1 MGEIDTLAAWIGA
14 LSFEDLPEEVKHA
27 ASRCLLDTVSAAA
40 GASGEPLIRNIR
52 QEYLEPLKTAGEK
65 KASVWGTEDT
75 VPLFTAAFLN
85 GMAAHY
91 YELDDVHCESKT
103 HIGTVVIPAAYAA
116 AEYLGKDGKDLLTAI
131 VCGYETAARIGEA
144 FGVVSHRKKGWH
156 STSTAGVFGSAAACA
171 KLLGLDEERTAS
183 ALGLAGTQAFGRWAF
198 LEEGASCKVLHSG
211 RAAEIGCHSAFLAQA
226 GMTGP
231 HHILTAKDGGLL
243 SGMSDSYD
251 ETRAAKDLGMVWAIL
266 NMDNKPYP
274 CCRSTHCAI
283 DAARSFHAAHKE
295 MVSDIRDVLIETY
308 EVGKKQCAESR
319 SSLMPSTANEAK
331 FSTPYT
337 VACALSKGSIGL
349 EDFREEQINDKE
361 FRTLAAKVRVAASE
375 SYSEAYPAHWGCRMT
390 VTLENGTQWNKEV
403 TDASGGR
410 DCPLTD
416 EELKAKSRQLLA
428 RVGNI
433 DIDCLQHSLMS
444 IEACSRV
451 PSFSA
456 FLSEERRKGVY
467 HEECDG

>member
-1 MGEIDTLAAWIGA
+1 
-14 LSFEDLPEEVKHA
+14 
-27 ASRCLLDTVSAAA
+27 
-40 GASGEPLIRNIR
+40 
-52 QEYLEPLKTAGEK
+52 
-65 KASVWGTEDT
+65 
-75 VPLFTAAFLN
+75 
-85 GMAAHY
+85 
-91 YELDDVHCESKT
+91 
-103 HIGTVVIPAAYAA
+103 
-116 AEYLGKDGKDLLTAI
+116 
-131 VCGYETAARIGEA
+131 
-144 FGVVSHRKKGWH
+144 
-156 STSTAGVFGSAAACA
+156 
-171 KLLGLDEERTAS
+171 
-183 ALGLAGTQAFGRWAF
+183 
-198 LEEGASCKVLHSG
+198 
-211 RAAEIGCHSAFLAQA
+211 
-226 GMTGP
+226 
-231 HHILTAKDGGLL
+231 
-243 SGMSDSYD
+243 
-251 ETRAAKDLGMVWAIL
+251 
-266 NMDNKPYP
+266 
-274 CCRSTHCAI
+274 
-283 DAARSFHAAHKE
+283 
-295 MVSDIRDVLIETY
+295 
-308 EVGKKQCAESR
+308 
-319 SSLMPSTANEAK
+319 MPSTANEAK